1 MATKS
6 PLSGRNSISPYAP
19 TKSSAPHDQRV
30 RRTFWNFFE
39 FLELAPSS
47 WRVIQLQKSPAVGL
61 GTGEGAWRG
70 AIETCERRSVRP
82 YIGERLVETS
92 FYSLWDEDDGEIVDQ
107 LHDRDR
113 DRVRREGDRGG
124 GLRGGFYSRPDVA

>member
-1 MATKS
+1 MISGFGGLFGTSSSFWNS
-6 PLSGRNSISPYAP
+6 PFFLASSIS
-19 TKSSAPHDQRV
+19 S
-30 RRTFWNFFE
+30 
-39 FLELAPSS
+39 
-47 WRVIQLQKSPAVGL
+47 LQKSPAVGL

-82 YIGERLVETS
+82 YIGERLVETRLH
-92 FYSLWDEDDGEIVDQ
+92 SLWDEDDGEIVDQ